1 MQPLALL
8 RALRPQQWTKNLF
21 VLAAVVFARGDASV
35 AKPDDWADVVRSL
48 WAFAAFCLA
57 ASATYLVNDVIDARS
72 DRVHPQKRLRPIA
85 SGAVGVRQALSA
97 AAVCAAGALALG
109 ALAGGEPRSVVWY
122 VAIYFL
128 IQLVYT
134 LKAKHVVLVD
144 VFLIAV
150 GFLCRVEA
158 GGAAAHYAVSHWM
171 LLCTLFLALFLA
183 LCKRRAEID
192 LLGEERGAH
201 RANLAEYTVG
211 FLDQASTMLAAVTIV
226 CYTMYTVSDETAAKF
241 GDDLGLVKSVPFV
254 VFGLARYLMLVSTQR
269 GGGSPTRVLLGGDS
283 LFVANALIWL
293 AVVMSVLYGG
303 A

>member
-8 RALRPQQWTKNLF
+8 RALRPHQWTKNLF

-35 AKPDDWADVVRSL
+35 VKPEGYADVVRSIF
-48 WAFAAFCLA
+48 ACAAFCLA
-57 ASATYLVNDVIDARS
+57 ASAVYLLNDVIDRES
-72 DRVHPQKRLRPIA
+72 DRVHPTKRNRPIA
-85 SGAVGVRQALSA
+85 SGALGVRAALTASA
-97 AAVCAAGALALG
+97 LCAASAFGLG
-109 ALAGGEPRSVVWY
+109 AMAGGEPHGVTRYLGFY
-122 VAIYFL
+122 VL
-128 IQLVYT
+128 IHLVYT
-134 LKAKHVVLVD
+134 LRAKQVVLID
-144 VFLIAV
+144 VFLIAL

-192 LLGEERGAH
+192 LLGDERGAH

-211 FLDQASTMLAAVTIV
+211 FLDQATTMLAAVTIV

-254 VFGLARYLMLVSTQR
+254 VFGLARYLMLVSSQR
-269 GGGSPTRVLLGGDS
+269 GGGSPARVLLGGDA
-283 LFVANALIWL
+283 LFVANALAWL
-293 AVVMSVLYGG
+293 AVVLAVLYGG
-303 A
+303 G

>member
-8 RALRPQQWTKNLF
+8 RALRPHQWTKNLF

-35 AKPDDWADVVRSL
+35 PKPEGFEDVARSL
-48 WAFAAFCLA
+48 WAFGAFCLA
-57 ASATYLVNDVIDARS
+57 ASATYLLNDVIDAES
-72 DRVHPQKRLRPIA
+72 DRVHPQKRLRPVA
-85 SGAVGVRQALSA
+85 SGAVGVRQALAASA
-97 AAVCAAGALALG
+97 LCAAGAFALG
-109 ALAGGEPRSVVWY
+109 TLAGGEPHAVNAY
-122 VAIYFL
+122 VAIYVL
-128 IQLVYT
+128 IQLLYT
-134 LKAKHVVLVD
+134 LKAKQIVLVD
-144 VFLIAV
+144 VFLIAA

-211 FLDQASTMLAAVTIV
+211 FLDQATTMLAAVTIV
-226 CYTMYTVSDETAAKF
+226 CYTMYTVSDATAAKF
-241 GDDLGLVKSVPFV
+241 GADLGLVKSVPFV

-269 GGGSPTRVLLGGDS
+269 GGGSPTRVLLGGDA
-283 LFVANALIWL
+283 LFVANAVVWLVVVL
-293 AVVMSVLYGG
+293 AVLFGG
-303 A
+303 

>member
-8 RALRPQQWTKNLF
+8 RALRPHQWTKNLF

-35 AKPDDWADVVRSL
+35 PKPADFADVARSL

-57 ASATYLVNDVIDARS
+57 ASATYLVNDVIDAKS
-72 DRVHPQKRLRPIA
+72 DRVHPQKRKRPIA
-85 SGAVGVRQALSA
+85 SGAVGVRQALA
-97 AAVCAAGALALG
+97 AAAICAAGAFALA
-109 ALAGGEPRSVVWY
+109 ARAGGEPTSVVRY
-122 VAIYFL
+122 VAIYFG
-128 IQLVYT
+128 IQLMYT
-134 LKAKHVVLVD
+134 LKAKQVVLVD
-144 VFLIAV
+144 VFLIAI
-150 GFLCRVEA
+150 GFLCRVAA

-211 FLDQASTMLAAVTIV
+211 FLDQATTMLAAVTIV
-226 CYTMYTVSDETAAKF
+226 CYTMYTVSDATAAKF
-241 GDDLGLVKSVPFV
+241 GTDLGLVKSVPFV

-269 GGGSPTRVLLGGDS
+269 GGGSPTRVLLGGDA
-283 LFVANALIWL
+283 LFAANALAWL
-293 AVVMSVLYGG
+293 VVVMSVLYSGG
-303 A
+303 

>member
-8 RALRPQQWTKNLF
+8 RALRPAQWTKNLF

-35 AKPDDWADVVRSL
+35 PKPDDFADVVRSL
-48 WAFAAFCLA
+48 WAFGAFCLA
-57 ASATYLVNDVIDARS
+57 ASATYLLNDVIDAQG

-85 SGAVGVRQALSA
+85 SGAVSVPQALVA
-97 AAVCAAGALALG
+97 AAVCAAGAFGLG
-109 ALAGGEPRSVVWY
+109 ALAGGEPHAVDAY
-122 VAIYFL
+122 VAIYVAV
-128 IQLVYT
+128 QLLYT
-134 LKAKHVVLVD
+134 LKAKQVVLVD
-144 VFLIAV
+144 VFLIAA

-158 GGAAAHYAVSHWM
+158 GGAAAHYEVSHWM

-192 LLGEERGAH
+192 LLGDERGAH

-211 FLDQASTMLAAVTIV
+211 FLDQATTMLAAVTIV
-226 CYTMYTVSDETAAKF
+226 CYTMYTVSDDTAAKF

-269 GGGSPTRVLLGGDS
+269 GGGSPTRVLLGGDT
-283 LFVANALIWL
+283 LFVANAVIWL
-293 AVVMSVLYGG
+293 AVVMSVLYG
-303 A
+303 